1 MASTIQIPDNFR
13 AIILDFTNDL
23 SITFP
28 ECADSWSK
36 WNDPNVSSV
45 DLHELFNYC
54 VNIFPARF
62 FDIIYQN
69 QDLFGPESTI
79 NVEFLPGI
87 DFKMLFNCNEVSEQT
102 KKSLWKYLQLILI
115 TVVGDMKDKQSFGDT
130 LNLFD
135 NIDETELHQKL
146 SETVTGITEFFDK
159 SIDDG
164 GNSSK
169 TDQSTP
175 NPFSKMDGLPDIQDH
190 LHSLLNGKIGALAKE
205 MADDIADDFKDVLG
219 DGIGME
225 NPQDII
231 KKLMQNP
238 QKISNLLKT
247 VGTKLDT
254 KMKNGDISR
263 DELMKEAGEMMNKM
277 KDLGGQ
283 DQFNDL
289 FKNISKNMG
298 GMAGMAGM
306 AGMGGMGGMGG
317 MEGLV
322 GMLGKNMKMDTNA
335 IDRMSKADST
345 KDRLRKV
352 IEQRKQ
358 SEQITNSSNNGQIV
372 NAIDYIHPDL
382 IAEMDN
388 EQSKNQSKNQNQ
400 SQKKKKK
407 KGK

>member
-1 MASTIQIPDNFR
+1 
-13 AIILDFTNDL
+13 
-23 SITFP
+23 
-28 ECADSWSK
+28 
-36 WNDPNVSSV
+36 
-45 DLHELFNYC
+45 
-54 VNIFPARF
+54 
-62 FDIIYQN
+62 
-69 QDLFGPESTI
+69 
-79 NVEFLPGI
+79 
-87 DFKMLFNCNEVSEQT
+87 
-102 KKSLWKYLQLILI
+102 
-115 TVVGDMKDKQSFGDT
+115 
-130 LNLFD
+130 
-135 NIDETELHQKL
+135 
-146 SETVTGITEFFDK
+146 
-159 SIDDG
+159 
-164 GNSSK
+164 
-169 TDQSTP
+169 
-175 NPFSKMDGLPDIQDH
+175 
-190 LHSLLNGKIGALAKE
+190 
-205 MADDIADDFKDVLG
+205 
-219 DGIGME
+219 
-225 NPQDII
+225 
-231 KKLMQNP
+231 
-238 QKISNLLKT
+238 
-247 VGTKLDT
+247 
-254 KMKNGDISR
+254 MKNGDISR